1 MSSQDPFGSTTPP
14 ERPTNP
20 THFGGE
26 RAYESKS
33 QTAETSDSSDDS
45 LLKVPR
51 VEHVD
56 TATRDS
62 FVDDTTGRGSS
73 FEFVKRNHL
82 HTLLAVGGVAWL
94 LWQLVPRSTGRQ

>member
-62 FVDDTTGRGSS
+62 FVDDTIGRGSS
-73 FEFVKRNHL
+73 SVTTCTRCSQ
-82 HTLLAVGGVAWL
+82 LAESLGCCG
-94 LWQLVPRSTGRQ
+94 S